1 MGVNCPVMP
10 RYYFSI
16 ENGIQVRGEYGE
28 DLPDDE
34 AVRAMALLTAR
45 DLAKNGGPH
54 KHGHVV
60 VRNQS
65 GEVVCEVLIGD

>member
-1 MGVNCPVMP
+1 MDVHCPIMP

-16 ENGIQVRGEYGE
+16 ENGTAVRDDRGE

-54 KHGHVV
+54 KNGHVV

-65 GEVVCEVLIGD
+65 GKVVCDVLIED